1 MLAGAN
7 PAMAANGTVTGTANS
22 LALALGQA
30 HGARFITP
38 ALALIAAEVTAG
50 RLDSDAADEQKAAI
64 VDAWN
69 DLQAPW
75 LQDMADAIISHI
87 TTHADIELTISATSG
102 GAGLQRVPDPAD
114 PGEPTDAP
122 EFDVTMPCTIA

>member
-1 MLAGAN
+1 MTMLAGAN

-38 ALALIAAEVTAG
+38 ALTLIAAEVTAG

-75 LQDMADAIISHI
+75 LQDMADVIISHV
-87 TTHADIELTISATSG
+87 TTYAVTTTTISTSRSG
-102 GAGLQRVPDPAD
+102 LQTLPDPPDAGAGTAAPDS
-114 PGEPTDAP
+114 
-122 EFDVTMPCTIA
+122 DVNLTGTIA